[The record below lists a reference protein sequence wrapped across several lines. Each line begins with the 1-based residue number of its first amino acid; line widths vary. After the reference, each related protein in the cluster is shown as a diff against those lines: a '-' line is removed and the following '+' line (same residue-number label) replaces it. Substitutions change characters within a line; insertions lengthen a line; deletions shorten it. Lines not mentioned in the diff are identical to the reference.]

1 MTEKTRSNDDVYTD
15 WLDYIKKRKTEKT
28 AKDL

>member
-1 MTEKTRSNDDVYTD
+1 MTENTRSNDDVYTD
-15 WLDYIKKRKTEKT
+15 WLDYIKKRKCDK